1 MFYYGLVHSNQDKY
15 VKCGHARR
23 FGSQS
28 ARLGRLRTTPLLQI
42 CSSFLPRGR
51 DLELASE
58 AEAITNLNWI
68 KEASCDMARFVDHS
82 GSPRH
87 GEAGRTRSTSA
98 RRVGKSGRDGG
109 CGESNHLP
117 SQNMSGPP
125 VTSAPFNAADVKAF
139 YQAGSSSWQLRAR
152 PRPES
157 LRSRGFGTSVQVRTS
172 RSESLH
178 FCAFG
183 PTGPLALKPPSNWL
197 WARRR
202 LLAHTS
208 FNTLIVV
215 Y

>member
-139 YQAGSSSWQLRAR
+139 YCGEKDAPIFNKGVILSQPLATRSSARAR
-152 PRPES
+152 TC
-157 LRSRGFGTSVQVRTS
+157 FGGYVQIR
-172 RSESLH
+172 
-178 FCAFG
+178 
-183 PTGPLALKPPSNWL
+183 N
-197 WARRR
+197 
-202 LLAHTS
+202 
-208 FNTLIVV
+208 NT
-215 Y
+215 